1 MSKLNV
7 LVTGANGQ
15 LGSELKRLSELA
27 CQMQFTFV
35 DIDEL
40 DIANA
45 QHVSAFI
52 NRLKP
57 SFVVNAAA
65 YTAVDNA
72 ELEPDRAFSINADA
86 VENLAHAAKSS
97 NAKLIHISTDY
108 VFNGQS
114 YLPYNEDDV
123 TNPNSVYGE
132 SKLKGEEYAIS
143 SGVGMVIRTSWL
155 YSAFGNNFMKT
166 ILAKSA
172 DGKLKVVFD
181 QVGSPTWANDLA
193 KAIIVIIEHS
203 KNSFLNQ
210 VFHYSNEGVC
220 SWYDFANEILRI
232 KGICC
237 DINPVLSSEFK
248 TRANRPH
255 YSVLNKQKVK
265 SAFGISIPYWR
276 DSLKECLNSL

>member
-15 LGSELKRLSELA
+15 LGSELKMLSEHA
-27 CQMQFTFV
+27 GQMRFTFV

-40 DIANA
+40 NIANA
-45 QHVSAFI
+45 QQVSSYV
-52 NRLKP
+52 NKLKP
-57 SFVVNAAA
+57 NFIVNAAA

-72 ELEPDRAFSINADA
+72 ELEPDMAFSINADA
-86 VENLAHAAKSS
+86 VKSLAYAAKSV

-143 SGVGMVIRTSWL
+143 SGVAMVIRTSWL

-193 KAIIVIIEHS
+193 KALIAIIEQS

-232 KGICC
+232 KGIRC

-248 TRANRPH
+248 SKANRPH